1 MSRFTVR
8 KRSISDSLCGL
19 LNGGINEHG
28 DIGTKTNIIAGNGDD
43 VILTHVLGENV
54 LRAGFQEGGNRDAMW
69 LHLGP
74 GAFGV
79 AIVPAVL
86 VGRGEHT
93 RAQPLEVQEGIL
105 EICGIKNVIV

>member
-1 MSRFTVR
+1 MR
-8 KRSISDSLCGL
+8 KSSLSDRLCGL

-43 VILTHVLGENV
+43 VILTHVLGGNV

-69 LHLGP
+69 PHLGT

-79 AIVPAVL
+79 ANVPAVL
-86 VGRGEHT
+86 VRWGEHT
-93 RAQPLEVQEGIL
+93 RAQHLEVQEGIL
-105 EICGIKNVIV
+105 EIHGIKNVIV